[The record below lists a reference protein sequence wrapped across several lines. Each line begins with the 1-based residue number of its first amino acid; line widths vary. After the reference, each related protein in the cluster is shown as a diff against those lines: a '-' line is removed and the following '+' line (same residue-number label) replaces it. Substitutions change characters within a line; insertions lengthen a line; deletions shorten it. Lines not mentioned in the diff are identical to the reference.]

1 MSFPAKWRTDNLM
14 NTLLSGCGQCLT
26 FCTCIWFKKPAW
38 TIYLLV
44 FIFSVSQLSSAF
56 LWYTVSASK
65 VRLRYIKRK
74 WKYSVLVAA
83 TGTSGFYYSYIT
95 YSHLYQHLNKILKS
109 PPSLPP
115 TAPHWGVMQP
125 IKPALRGYTSHGY
138 TFLWHHHIMYA
149 CLFYHDIKCTYM
161 CLF

>member
-1 MSFPAKWRTDNLM
+1 MKGVSCLRGWLATDSDFIMYLCCVCLNNL
-14 NTLLSGCGQCLT
+14 SPG
-26 FCTCIWFKKPAW
+26 
-38 TIYLLV
+38 IY
-44 FIFSVSQLSSAF
+44 FSVSQFSSAF

-115 TAPHWGVMQP
+115 TAPH
-125 IKPALRGYTSHGY
+125 
-138 TFLWHHHIMYA
+138 
-149 CLFYHDIKCTYM
+149 
-161 CLF
+161 